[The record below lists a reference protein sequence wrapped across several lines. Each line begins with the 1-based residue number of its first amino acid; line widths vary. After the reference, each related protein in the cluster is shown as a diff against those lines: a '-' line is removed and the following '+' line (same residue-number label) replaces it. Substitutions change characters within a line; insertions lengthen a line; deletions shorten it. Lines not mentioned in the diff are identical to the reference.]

1 MLNTLLK
8 KVSFKIQ
15 TVCQYKVKDSTDSK
29 FISSKGASS
38 SVDSLNDTLQS
49 QKVEVGDKIG
59 ILVDSIPI
67 AMIEKITIVV
77 YQTRYSRGS
86 SYIPTPIRYSNS
98 RCGLINI
105 KNEDDKC
112 FYWCM
117 KYHSSK
123 QEKMTD

>member
-15 TVCQYKVKDSTDSK
+15 TVCQYIVKDAIKSNYV
-29 FISSKGASS
+29 SSRSAGS
-38 SVDSLNDTLQS
+38 SVDSLDDTLQTHKT
-49 QKVEVGDKIG
+49 QVEEKIETE
-59 ILVDSIPI
+59 IESDPI
-67 AMIEKITIVV
+67 AMIEKIIKVV
-77 YQTRYSRGS
+77 YQTKNSRGS

-98 RCGLINI
+98 RCGLINN

-112 FYWCM
+112 IYWCM

-123 QEKMTD
+123 QEKQ